1 MTYSKVTTPLDAA
14 LRREFGS
21 IFNRIH
27 RVDFS
32 KPVDPMNM
40 AMGGNS
46 GSGYMVDFL
55 DKVAFVKGEVLGR
68 MSMGEVMREW

>member
-1 MTYSKVTTPLDAA
+1 
-14 LRREFGS
+14 LRREFGNL
-21 IFNRIH
+21 FNRIH

-40 AMGGNS
+40 NNS
-46 GSGYMVDFL
+46 GSAYMVDFL

-68 MSMGEVMREW
+68 MSMGDVMREW